1 MNRQQNNRRIPD
13 PSRYDMYAAFRTKER
28 GEAKQSRRDAPPSMY
43 DVTMERRKQ
52 AQQRASAERS
62 RQHADSIY
70 HQYVVQKKTGAAVRK
85 TPQPKQSVPAD
96 YGTRIQND
104 GDDNYRYGYHSSYR
118 TADGRI
124 LDGFDKTGRP
134 IYREDVQPENGG
146 IVQRTSFVPDAA
158 RKLHPV
164 RRIRV
169 ETLANTDVKPFP
181 LRFVLVITFCTALIM
196 GVLYTY
202 MQLNEH
208 TNNLSVL
215 NYTLN
220 ELRADAN
227 ALEAEVV
234 RREDLLSIE
243 QTAEEILG
251 MVKSD
256 ILTKIYISIE
266 NEDKTE
272 VVSRPKTEKE
282 EIISV
287 KIDLNTGKPITEN
300 TAENG
305 TDKSDQHSS
314 DS

>member
-1 MNRQQNNRRIPD
+1 MNRQQNNRQIPD

-28 GEAKQSRRDAPPSMY
+28 GETRQEQGRRSAPPSMY
-43 DVTMERRKQ
+43 GVTLERRKQ
-52 AQQRASAERS
+52 AQRRASAERS
-62 RQHADSIY
+62 QQHADSIY
-70 HQYVVQKKTGAAVRK
+70 NQYIVQKKTR
-85 TPQPKQSVPAD
+85 SVPRKEAPPPKPQVPED
-96 YGTRIQND
+96 YGTRIENF

-124 LDGFDKTGRP
+124 LDGFDRTGRP
-134 IYREDVQPENGG
+134 IYREDVLPTGG
-146 IVQRTSFVPDAA
+146 LVQRTSYVPDAA

-169 ETLANTDVKPFP
+169 ETLADTDVKPFP
-181 LRFVLVITFCTALIM
+181 LRFVLVIAFCTALVM
-196 GVLYTY
+196 GILYTY
-202 MQLNEH
+202 MQLNEK
-208 TNNLSVL
+208 TNELSLL

-220 ELRADAN
+220 EIRADAN

-272 VVSRPKTEKE
+272 VVSHQKVEKE
-282 EIISV
+282 EIV
-287 KIDLNTGKPITEN
+287 CVEIDLNTGKPITDNPTEN
-300 TAENG
+300 ESERAE
-305 TDKSDQHSS
+305 
-314 DS
+314 